1 MMIVVDVST
10 FVSGDADH
18 SFLGPEVAVEKCNFF
33 TCLESIESASGAR
46 GGEQNSG
53 RSDREGRPERNLG
66 PRKNRDLNFSDS
78 ISDLGTTE
86 RVEHEKHQSGRF
98 RGEGRGGGGGGR
110 RDAAEG
116 INVSDEDIQGGS
128 DEIQRSNQRSASV
141 QGQQLLDDQHSRRT
155 DWNENNGNTIG
166 GRLKKD
172 TINQVYEPDLT
183 QDQMP
188 YSGRQNLQYR
198 RSGSIPNLTKLPLS
212 TLRDDDC
219 CFMDLGGERGRRGDF
234 RKDFNQGTRE
244 DFNWGIPGDFNR
256 GTKGEFNRGNRGGFS
271 QGSREDFNR
280 GTRDF
285 TRGTR
290 TDSNLGFRGD
300 FKQGTRENFNQGIRR
315 DFDRGTKDFNHGTRT
330 DSNQGNRGEFIRR
343 NRGDFNRENRGFN
356 RGTQGNSYRG
366 SRDFNQGTRGDFNQG
381 SRGDFNQGTR
391 RDLDRGT
398 RGERQLPGSDAAK
411 EKPMIETKCIEIKN
425 EVQLEKCELLI
436 KLTGEISRSHG
447 CRIHV
452 DKAKHAVN
460 ISGRDETSVTQTALL
475 VHEKLSS
482 MYSMKVSIG
491 QRLAESL
498 CCIKG
503 CQWIEDVLMK
513 NKFMASYYL
522 NQNKQPEILAEN
534 TERAK
539 AIVLLLQN
547 QVESYR
553 VPYNSFQKT
562 HLQSEDWKKFVR
574 SAEGNWLVT
583 IDVTDTEVCLEGVHP
598 DFSRALKSIQYE
610 LTDNSRVTE
619 AISMVVSKLRFL
631 KTHHPDIW

>member
-1 MMIVVDVST
+1 MMIVVDLST
-10 FVSGDADH
+10 FVSGNADH

-46 GGEQNSG
+46 GGKKNNG
-53 RSDREGRPERNLG
+53 RRDREGRPERNRG
-66 PRKNRDLNFSDS
+66 PRINRDHDFSDTS
-78 ISDLGTTE
+78 SDQGTTE
-86 RVEHEKHQSGRF
+86 RVEQERHQSGRF
-98 RGEGRGGGGGGR
+98 GGRGRGGSGGGGGR
-110 RDAAEG
+110 DAVDG
-116 INVSDEDIQGGS
+116 TNVADEDVQGGL
-128 DEIQRSNQRSASV
+128 DDIQRSNQRSASV
-141 QGQQLLDDQHSRRT
+141 QRKQLLDDQHNQRT
-155 DWNENNGNTIG
+155 DWNENNGNTVG

-172 TINQVYEPDLT
+172 TFNQVYEPDLT
-183 QDQMP
+183 QDQFDQMLH
-188 YSGRQNLQYR
+188 SGRQNLQYR
-198 RSGSIPNLTKLPLS
+198 RSGSIPNLTNLPLS

-234 RKDFNQGTRE
+234 RRDFNQGTRE
-244 DFNWGIPGDFNR
+244 DFNWGIQGDFNR
-256 GTKGEFNRGNRGGFS
+256 GTRGEFNRGNRGCFS
-271 QGSREDFNR
+271 GGRREDFNR
-280 GTRDF
+280 GTR
-285 TRGTR
+285 G
-290 TDSNLGFRGD
+290 DSN
-300 FKQGTRENFNQGIRR
+300 QGTRGNFNQGIRGNFNQGIRR
-315 DFDRGTKDFNHGTRT
+315 DFDRGTRDFNQGTRT
-330 DSNQGNRGEFIRR
+330 NFNQENREEFIRGT
-343 NRGDFNRENRGFN
+343 RGDFNRGNRGFN

-381 SRGDFNQGTR
+381 SRGELNQGTR
-391 RDLDRGT
+391 MDLDRGT
-398 RGERQLPGSDAAK
+398 RGERHLPGSDAAK
-411 EKPMIETKCIEIKN
+411 EEPMSETKCVDIKN
-425 EVQLEKCELLI
+425 EVQHEKCELLI
-436 KLTGEISRSHG
+436 KLTGEISRMHG

-460 ISGRDETSVTQTALL
+460 ISGRDEISVTQTALL

-503 CQWIEDVLMK
+503 YQWIEDVLMK

-539 AIVLLLQN
+539 DIVLLLQN
-547 QVESYR
+547 QVDSHR
-553 VPYNSFQKT
+553 VPYNSSQKT

-574 SAEGNWLVT
+574 SAEGNWLVS

-598 DFSRALKSIQYE
+598 DFSLALKSIQYE